1 MPPDELMLT
10 SLLDMRGPKKEQDGA
25 KQNLGMYNKET
36 PFARIMKLQE
46 ALYKVQGRIATVAN
60 ALRQADEAKKRMEME
75 KQKLEIMRLRAAG
88 EIEVDVEDEAVHEQG
103 GCELAGAD

>member
-1 MPPDELMLT
+1 MYT
-10 SLLDMRGPKKEQDGA
+10 SD
-25 KQNLGMYNKET
+25 T

-60 ALRQADEAKKRMEME
+60 ALRQADEAKKRMEMD